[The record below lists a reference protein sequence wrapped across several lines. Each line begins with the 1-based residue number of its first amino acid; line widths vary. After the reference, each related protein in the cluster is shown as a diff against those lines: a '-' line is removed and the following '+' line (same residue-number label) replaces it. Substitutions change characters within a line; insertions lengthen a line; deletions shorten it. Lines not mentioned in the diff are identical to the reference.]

1 MKGYLSTLSLALLL
15 GVAGAASATTAVL
28 DLGDPTKSTD
38 AKLVANAD
46 GKVTDVKEGTIAAVQ
61 TSGTDGTN
69 GYLYI
74 DVKNDLF
81 KAGKPLFVR
90 VDYLDK
96 GTDTLQLEY
105 DNDSDAN
112 TVARPVLYK
121 YDTKAWTSQSFKI
134 IDANLQ
140 GRQTGGSDLRINDNG
155 DGPEVIRKVTVTDV
169 DPDTVQFPKNDPAKP
184 IVIDG
189 KKSDGEW
196 DGAYSITM
204 DKAEFD
210 VIRPSKFKSK
220 EDFSGTYSFKW
231 DDQGIYV
238 LGEVNDATP
247 RLNDADGSAAWNGD
261 GIELFISLDWS
272 DPSHTSYIDGSD
284 FHIFLGM
291 GATPKWGNEH
301 AGGTDDLGDIP
312 AKNGAVVNTDKGY
325 MFEVLVPWA
334 IMNKDFK
341 PKEGQNIGFYM
352 FANNSTV
359 TPSSQEIAMAPW
371 KRNGPSGNP
380 SRWAT
385 AVLSPSLKVENPVAG
400 Q

>member
-28 DLGDPTKSTD
+28 DLGDATKSTD

-46 GKVTDVKEGTIAAVQ
+46 GKVTNVKDGTIAAVQ

-74 DVKNDLF
+74 DVKDGLF
-81 KAGKPLFVR
+81 PAGKPLFVR
-90 VDYLDK
+90 VEYLDK

-105 DNDSDAN
+105 DSDDDAN
-112 TVARPVLYK
+112 KVAQPVLSK

-134 IDANLQ
+134 IDANLM

-196 DGAYSITM
+196 DGALSFTL

-220 EDFSGTYSFKW
+220 EDFSGTYSYKW
-231 DDQGIYV
+231 DEKGMYV

-247 RLNDADGSAAWNGD
+247 RLNDADGPNYWNGD
-261 GIELFISLDWS
+261 GIELFIALDWS
-272 DPSHTSYIDGSD
+272 DPSHTSYLDGTD
-284 FHIFLGM
+284 FHVFVSM
-291 GATPKWGNEH
+291 GDPPKWANQH
-301 AGGTDDLGDIP
+301 AGGTDDLGAVP
-312 AKNGAVVNTDKGY
+312 AADVAVVNTDKGY
-325 MFEVLVPWA
+325 MFELLLPWTVLDKNAKV
-334 IMNKDFK
+334 
-341 PKEGQNIGFYM
+341 KEGQNIGFYM

-359 TPSSQEIAMAPW
+359 TPSAQEIAMAPW